1 MNNTGL
7 ALNSK
12 FELREGCIC
21 PQAVNDTQNFIY
33 ECTIIGSNSSISTT
47 WKGTAFNCPGSGN
60 EIVLRHSQFTAP
72 GGVNVSCNNGNIR
85 GLSVDMEDNQC
96 CTSQLNVTYGPAL
109 LGDTIMC
116 VHNTGT
122 SDMDIGE
129 STIGVR
135 TGNTLLAI
143 II

>member
-21 PQAVNDTQNFIY
+21 PQAVNNTQNFTY
-33 ECTIIGSNSSISTT
+33 ECTTIGSISTT
-47 WKGTAFNCPGSGN
+47 WTGAAFNCPGSGN
-60 EIVLRHSQFTAP
+60 EIVLRHSQFI
-72 GGVNVSCNNGNIR
+72 GGTSALCNDGNIT
-85 GLSVDMEDNQC
+85 GISVGVENNQC
-96 CTSQLNVTYGPAL
+96 YTSQLNVTYSPAL
-109 LGDTIMC
+109 LGATIMC

-122 SDMDIGE
+122 SNMVIGE

-135 TGNTLLAI
+135 TGNTLLVY
-143 II
+143 